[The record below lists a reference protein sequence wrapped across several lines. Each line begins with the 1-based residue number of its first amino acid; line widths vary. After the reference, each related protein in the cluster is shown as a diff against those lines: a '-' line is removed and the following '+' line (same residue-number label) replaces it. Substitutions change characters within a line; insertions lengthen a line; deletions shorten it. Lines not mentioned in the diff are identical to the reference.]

1 MKAVYY
7 KNKNTL
13 LVLLDD
19 KPIYGYTGKIATKVL
34 ARIKKEKTMEVKI
47 V

>member
-7 KNKNTL
+7 KTKNTL

-19 KPIYGYTGKIATKVL
+19 KPIYGYTGMIAKKVL
-34 ARIKKEKTMEVKI
+34 ARIKKENKMEVKI